1 MEKRFKTLLESQMG
15 DVKPLISEQ
24 EVKEGSTWEGIKGY
38 FKGKGY
44 KYSKYLSEIQSLLQ
58 KLRTKVTTDDRLRS
72 EMDEL
77 IDKITGSSMEDTKKD
92 ELLNHL
98 QRISDIVENA
108 NQELRDH
115 LSFIVKNNQ

>member
-24 EVKEGSTWEGIKGY
+24 EVEEGSTWEGVKGF

-44 KYSKYLSEIQSLLQ
+44 KYSKYLAEIETLIS
-58 KLRTKVTTDDRLRS
+58 KLRRKVNTDDQLRS

-77 IDKITGSSMEDTKKD
+77 INEITGSNVEDTKKD

-108 NQELRDH
+108 NEELRDH
-115 LSFIVKNNQ
+115 LSFIIKNK

>member
-24 EVKEGSTWEGIKGY
+24 EVEEGSTWEGVKGF

-44 KYSKYLSEIQSLLQ
+44 KYSKYLAEIETLIS
-58 KLRTKVTTDDRLRS
+58 KLRRKVTTDDQLRS

-77 IDKITGSSMEDTKKD
+77 INEITGSNVEDTKKD

-108 NQELRDH
+108 NEELRDH
-115 LSFIVKNNQ
+115 LSFIIKNK

>member
-24 EVKEGSTWEGIKGY
+24 EVEEGSTWEGVKGF

-44 KYSKYLSEIQSLLQ
+44 KYSKYLAEIETLIS
-58 KLRTKVTTDDRLRS
+58 KLRRKVSTDDRLRS

-77 IDKITGSSMEDTKKD
+77 INEITGSNVEDTKKD

-108 NQELRDH
+108 NEELRDH
-115 LSFIVKNNQ
+115 LSFIIKNK

>member
-24 EVKEGSTWEGIKGY
+24 EVEEGSTWEGVKGF

-44 KYSKYLSEIQSLLQ
+44 KYSKYLAEIETLIS
-58 KLRTKVTTDDRLRS
+58 KLRRKVSTDDRLRS

-77 IDKITGSSMEDTKKD
+77 INEITGSNVEDTKKD

-108 NQELRDH
+108 NEELRDH
-115 LSFIVKNNQ
+115 SSP

>member
-24 EVKEGSTWEGIKGY
+24 EVEEGSTWEGVKGF

-44 KYSKYLSEIQSLLQ
+44 KYSKYLAEIETLIS
-58 KLRTKVTTDDRLRS
+58 KLRRKVTTDDRLRS

-77 IDKITGSSMEDTKKD
+77 INEITGSNVEDTKKD

-108 NQELRDH
+108 NEELRDH
-115 LSFIVKNNQ
+115 LSFIIKNK

>member
-1 MEKRFKTLLESQMG
+1 MEKRFKSLLESRMG

-24 EVKEGSTWEGIKGY
+24 EVEEGSTWEGIKGF

-44 KYSKYLSEIQSLLQ
+44 KYSKYMAEIQSLIQ

-72 EMDEL
+72 DMDEL
-77 IDKITGSSMEDTKKD
+77 IDEINSSSMEDTKKD

-98 QRISDIVENA
+98 QRISDIIENA

-115 LSFIVKNNQ
+115 LSYIIKNK

>member
-24 EVKEGSTWEGIKGY
+24 EVEEGSTWEGVKGF

-44 KYSKYLSEIQSLLQ
+44 KYSKYLAEIETLIS
-58 KLRTKVTTDDRLRS
+58 KLRRKVSTDDRLRS

-77 IDKITGSSMEDTKKD
+77 INEITGSNVEDTKKD

-108 NQELRDH
+108 NKELRDH
-115 LSFIVKNNQ
+115 LSFIIKNK